1 MIIGLELII
10 GGVIYILSQSAIGGI
25 IVLLRRAGVKKYK
38 QIIASLEE
46 LSNKNSELYS
56 LLSDTSNDPPIS
68 EERQARTVNV
78 PYADDAELTHRD
90 IQLTNGTILR
100 IRSKNK

>member
-1 MIIGLELII
+1 MIIGLELIV

-25 IVLLRRAGVKKYK
+25 IILLRRAGVKKYK

-56 LLSDTSNDPPIS
+56 LLSDTTNEPPIS
-68 EERQARTVNV
+68 EERQARAVNM
-78 PYADDAELTHRD
+78 PYPDDEELTHRD
-90 IQLTNGTILR
+90 IHLTNGTILR
-100 IRSKNK
+100 IRNKK

>member
-25 IVLLRRAGVKKYK
+25 IILLRRAGVKKYK

-68 EERQARTVNV
+68 EERQARGAVNM

-90 IQLTNGTILR
+90 IQLSNGTILR
-100 IRSKNK
+100 IRNKK

>member
-1 MIIGLELII
+1 MIIGLELIV

-25 IVLLRRAGVKKYK
+25 IILLRRAGVKKYK

-56 LLSDTSNDPPIS
+56 LLSDTNEPPIS
-68 EERQARTVNV
+68 EERQARTVNM